1 MKLSQENLIKLTK
14 VATPEYDRTKLT
26 AGIIHVGLGNFH
38 RAHQAWYLD
47 RLFALGESHDWAI
60 IGAGVRDGD
69 EAQRGRLLDQDCLTT
84 IIELEPGNNH
94 GRVIGSMID
103 FLPVEKSNGA
113 LIEAMSKP
121 EIRIVS
127 LTVTEGGY
135 YINPALGAFD
145 PEHPDMMHDAQNPNV
160 PRSVFGAM
168 IAALR
173 KRRDAGIAPFTIMSC
188 DNLPENGHVAR
199 YAMLGL
205 AKIAD
210 TEMADW
216 ISANVAFPNSMVD
229 CITPATG
236 SREIALAKSF
246 GVEDNSPVVCEP
258 FRQWVIEDNFP
269 QGRPDFEK
277 LENLGIIFSKDVAT
291 FELMKLRILNGGHA
305 AIAYPAGLLEIPFAH
320 DAMAHPLI
328 NGFLSKLENE
338 EIIPTVPPVPNTNL
352 NDYFKLVESRFS
364 NVDIGDT
371 IPRLCYDGSNRQ
383 PKFILPVARDR
394 LNAGHDVRGLALVSA
409 FWCKYCAGISDSGN
423 PIEIGDENAEI
434 LTNAALET
442 KANLLKF
449 LELQDIFGDVA
460 ENESFRS
467 HFSYWIS
474 SLWAHGTEA
483 TLREYIES

>member
-1 MKLSQENLIKLTK
+1 MKLSQENLNKLTD
-14 VATPEYDRTKLT
+14 VAIPEYDRTKLT

-47 RLFALGESHDWAI
+47 RLFAMGESHDWAI
-60 IGAGVRDGD
+60 IGAGVRAGD
-69 EAQRGRLLDQDCLTT
+69 SGQRDRLLDQDCLTT
-84 IIELEPGNNH
+84 IIELEPGKNH

-103 FLPVEKSNGA
+103 FLPVEEGNGA

-145 PEHPDMMHDAQNPNV
+145 PEDPDMVHDASNLAS

-173 KRRDAGIAPFTIMSC
+173 ARREAGIAPFTVMSC

-199 YAMLGL
+199 NAVLGL

-210 TEMADW
+210 AEMAAW
-216 ISANVAFPNSMVD
+216 IEDNVAFPNSMVD

-236 SREIALAKSF
+236 PREIALAKSF

-258 FRQWVIEDNFP
+258 FRQWVIEDNFTA
-269 QGRPDFEK
+269 GRPALEK
-277 LENLGIIFSKDVAT
+277 LESLGVTFSKDVAK

-305 AIAYPAGLLEIPFAH
+305 TIAYPAGLLEIPFAH

-328 NGFLSKLENE
+328 GGFLSKLEND

-352 NDYFKLVESRFS
+352 QDYFKLIESRFS
-364 NVDIGDT
+364 NSDIGDT
-371 IPRLCYDGSNRQ
+371 IPRLCFDGSNRQ
-383 PKFILPVARDR
+383 PKFILPVTRDR
-394 LNAGHDVRGLALVSA
+394 LNAGQDVRGLALVSA
-409 FWCKYCAGISDSGN
+409 LWCKYCAGVSDSGN
-423 PIEIGDENAEI
+423 PIEIGDENAER
-434 LTNAALET
+434 LTEVALAT
-442 KANLLKF
+442 KTNPLAF
-449 LELQDIFGDVA
+449 LELKETFGDVA
-460 ENESFRS
+460 ENENFRS
-467 HFSYWIS
+467 HFAHWIS
-474 SLWAHGTEA
+474 TLWTNGTEA
-483 TLREYIES
+483 SLQEYISG